1 MGFDAV
7 AQVQAGAG
15 VDGVGVVEDLAEF
28 VEGGGMA
35 ELERSLAAL
44 PAEQVRAL
52 LEAMATNPTLLRE
65 NNLAELASI
74 LGRRT
79 LGS

>member
-35 ELERSLAAL
+35 WRGERVEPDRVREAVEELQTS
-44 PAEQVRAL
+44 
-52 LEAMATNPTLLRE
+52 
-65 NNLAELASI
+65 
-74 LGRRT
+74 
-79 LGS
+79 